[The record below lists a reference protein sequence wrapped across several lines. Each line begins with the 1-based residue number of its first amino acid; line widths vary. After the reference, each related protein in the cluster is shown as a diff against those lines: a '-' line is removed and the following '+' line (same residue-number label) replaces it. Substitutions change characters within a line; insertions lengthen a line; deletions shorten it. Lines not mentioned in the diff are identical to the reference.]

1 MPGSRALYRVTQ
13 PGMCP
18 DRTCP
23 RPDRSTSRATESTS
37 PCNSGSPAGWPR
49 PELGPIGW
57 AALGR
62 PAPGR
67 PTGAN
72 TRNTSQRTSRA
83 NHENSNNHWVVP
95 ECGESAESGDGEI
108 QVLAAAAELGGV
120 CCCDPTRRDIAH
132 SRFRA
137 ARGHSTHL
145 HTCTTTTCRSVDVP
159 GTTRDQP
166 GI

>member
-1 MPGSRALYRVTQ
+1 MPGSRGLYRVTQ

-57 AALGR
+57 AALEG
-62 PAPGR
+62 GLGLGGYG
-67 PTGAN
+67 GAN

-108 QVLAAAAELGGV
+108 QVLAAAAESGGV
-120 CCCDPTRRDIAH
+120 CCCDVRHGATLHIPDSARPAGTAH
-132 SRFRA
+132 IYI
-137 ARGHSTHL
+137 HVLQL
-145 HTCTTTTCRSVDVP
+145 HVD
-159 GTTRDQP
+159 Q
-166 GI
+166 